1 MIDRKY
7 PDVMAKREREFNE
20 LQAKRQAEKRA
31 REEQK
36 NQAIPVLYSNAQI
49 FKGMK
54 ASVNITNSQRHVCK
68 VSGHHFDTSLTSDV
82 FGLAEIDSQ
91 QRDG

>member
-1 MIDRKY
+1 
-7 PDVMAKREREFNE
+7 MAKREREFNE

-68 VSGHHFDTSLTSDV
+68 RLIHNSGMGNVVAYLKMHFT
-82 FGLAEIDSQ
+82 E
-91 QRDG
+91 